1 MYDIVSAMRIVVLAL
16 DDVFDSGL
24 ATLLDTFE
32 AASELGAP
40 SRYDVAVV
48 GVRSRVRTHHRLAV
62 PVAAPPH
69 RAPDLAIVPALAC
82 KQPDTIVAAL
92 DRPDVADAIGL
103 LRRWHGRG
111 SRLAAACTGTFV
123 LGRSGLLDGHR
134 ATTSWWLGPTFR
146 GLFPAVDLDEGQMLV
161 ADREMLTG
169 GAALAH
175 LDLAL
180 AVVRERSPNLASLVG
195 RHLLIDD
202 RPSQA
207 PFVAPSHV
215 AYDDELVKR
224 FETWARR
231 HLAEP
236 FQLARAARSIGAS
249 QRTLQ
254 RRVRAILG
262 KSPIGF
268 VQDLRLERAV
278 HLLRATRDGV
288 EAIAQAV
295 GYEDASTLRTL
306 LRRRMSTGVREL
318 RAPA

>member
-1 MYDIVSAMRIVVLAL
+1 MRIVVLAL

-32 AASELGAP
+32 TANELGGP
-40 SRYDVAVV
+40 TQYEVTVV
-48 GVRSRVRTHHRLAV
+48 GVRSRIRTHHGLAV
-62 PVAAPPH
+62 PSVAPPH

-82 KQPDTIVAAL
+82 KQPETIVAAL
-92 DRPDVADAIGL
+92 DRADVAEAIAL
-103 LRRWHGRG
+103 LARWRGRG
-111 SRLAAACTGTFV
+111 TRLAAACTGAFV

-146 GLFPAVDLDEGQMLV
+146 AQFPEVDLDEGQMLV
-161 ADREMLTG
+161 ADRGMLTG

-175 LDLAL
+175 VDLAL
-180 AVVRERSPNLASLVG
+180 AVVRERSPNLASLVA

-215 AYDDELVKR
+215 AHDDELVKR
-224 FETWARR
+224 FETWTRR

-236 FQLARAARSIGAS
+236 FQLERAARAVGAS

-254 RRVRAILG
+254 RRVRAVLG
-262 KSPIGF
+262 KSPVGF

-278 HLLRATRDGV
+278 HLLRSTRDDV

>member
-1 MYDIVSAMRIVVLAL
+1 MRIVVLAL

-62 PVAAPPH
+62 PVGAPPH

-82 KQPDTIVAAL
+82 KQPHTIVAAL